1 MKCFVRLSHLRS
13 NLGEVYLCHKN
24 DEVFVSHF
32 NNRLDMNDIYGTQK
46 MFQRNIKNILLNL
59 QSQTSNYTS
68 IK

>member
-32 NNRLDMNDIYGTQK
+32 NNRLDMNDILW
-46 MFQRNIKNILLNL
+46 N
-59 QSQTSNYTS
+59 S
-68 IK
+68 

>member
-32 NNRLDMNDIYGTQK
+32 NNHLSMDDIIWESENVPEKYQEY
-46 MFQRNIKNILLNL
+46 IVESAIAD
-59 QSQTSNYTS
+59 
-68 IK
+68 

>member
-32 NNRLDMNDIYGTQK
+32 NNRLDMDDIIWESENVPE
-46 MFQRNIKNILLNL
+46 NIKNILLNL
-59 QSQTSNYTS
+59 Q
-68 IK
+68 